1 VVRSISIAIMIMKY
15 VDYNGRGAA
24 QLPNV
29 PRLNEDIVHLICQD
43 IVLKE
48 RPKTWL
54 SVSRVCK
61 TWHAAVTPL
70 LYRRIDFAAIKNE
83 GSFHYF
89 MRTIA
94 EQPQR
99 AQHVLALNF
108 SRTRILTPRPG
119 QESLEEPVSWD
130 LALNEVNSSAELRQ
144 QLEQNLMR
152 RGAAADAAKIALLL
166 LLCINL
172 SRIGLT
178 DDHLVIPHSP
188 LFKVLEIA
196 KLGSPLVLTK
206 LVSLDLEGSGL
217 VHVEKLVPFFQLPN
231 IKRLALFNIADAST
245 KLLGVASS
253 PMSTVRRFH
262 YSPMAEEHPT
272 AWYNNYQHRPLRSEV
287 LKDIFKYLP
296 CVEHLSFSLDY
307 RQGFWTDLLNAF
319 RKHRPPLKN
328 LGIDMIGRGE
338 LVGIPNLQDMHS
350 LLALR
355 INYYCLFDGS
365 PGYNPGIQSGPL
377 SRRHLSEI
385 LPLDL
390 EYLHCDSGS
399 SITRGQGGTT
409 PQTTRRHTDQI
420 LQFLSDP
427 EFTRLRSVVVE
438 NHHFGVTNQER
449 HLVPKNIK
457 EWAKNQPWHVWTWQH
472 GNNRWY
478 LCFEK
483 QSVSREDFFQE
494 GRMPSGP
501 FIYP

>member
-1 VVRSISIAIMIMKY
+1 MIMTY
-15 VDYNGRGAA
+15 VDGNGRGTA
-24 QLPNV
+24 QLLNAPQ
-29 PRLNEDIVHLICQD
+29 LNEDIVHLICQD

-48 RPKTWL
+48 RTKTWL

-70 LYRRIDFAAIKNE
+70 LYRRIDFAKIEGE

-89 MRTIA
+89 VRTIA
-94 EQPQR
+94 EQPRR

-108 SRTRILTPRPG
+108 ARTRILTPRPG
-119 QESLEEPVSWD
+119 QESLEEPISWD
-130 LALNEVNSSAELRQ
+130 LALNEINSSAELRQ
-144 QLEQNLMR
+144 QLEQNLKR

-166 LLCINL
+166 LLCTNL
-172 SRIGLT
+172 TRVGLT
-178 DDHLVIPHSP
+178 DNHLVIPHSP

-196 KLGSPLVLTK
+196 KSGSPLVLTK
-206 LVSLDLEGSGL
+206 LVSLDLQGSGI
-217 VHVEKLVPFFQLPN
+217 VHVEKLAPFFQLPN
-231 IKRLALFNIADAST
+231 IKRLAVFNIAEAST

-272 AWYNNYQHRPLRSEV
+272 AWYNDYQHRPLRSEV
-287 LKDIFKYLP
+287 LEDIFQHLP

-307 RQGFWTDLLNAF
+307 RAGFWADLLNAF

-328 LGIDMIGRGE
+328 LGIDMIGQGE

-350 LLALR
+350 LLVVR
-355 INYYCLFDGS
+355 VNYHCLFDGS
-365 PGYNPGIQSGPL
+365 LEYNPGIRSGPL

-385 LPLDL
+385 LPLNL

-399 SITRGQGGTT
+399 STSRRQGGTS
-409 PQTTRRHTDQI
+409 PQKISRHTDQI

-427 EFTRLRSVVVE
+427 DFRRLKSVVVE
-438 NHHFGVTNQER
+438 NHHFGVAYKER
-449 HLVPKNIK
+449 HLVPKHI
-457 EWAKNQPWHVWTWQH
+457 EQWAKNQPWHVWIWQH
-472 GNNRWY
+472 GNNRFY

-483 QSVSREDFFQE
+483 QSVSREDFFEE

-501 FIYP
+501 FIYL